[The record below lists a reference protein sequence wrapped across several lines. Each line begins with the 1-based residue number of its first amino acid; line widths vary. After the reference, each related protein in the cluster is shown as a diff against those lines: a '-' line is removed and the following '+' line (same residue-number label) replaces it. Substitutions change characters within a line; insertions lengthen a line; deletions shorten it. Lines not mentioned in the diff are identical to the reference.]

1 MVSSP
6 PTGKTYIGPLL
17 IIAVLFSV
25 FGFLTWVNS
34 VLIAFFKQVFELSTL
49 ASNLVAFAFL
59 ISYTLM
65 AIPASMF
72 LNRTGFKNGMS
83 IGLLVMATGTLIFV
97 PAVRM
102 VSYPLFLVGLFVTG
116 IGMTVLQTAANPYAT
131 ILGPR
136 ESAAQRISFLGIANK
151 LAGIASQYIF
161 GGLLLTG
168 ASTVASAASL
178 EKIISPYLIL
188 TALLVVLA
196 GLIRFSNLPEVS
208 EEQNDSSSD
217 AVGSAPVRAAHTRIW
232 HFPNLV
238 LGVVTLFCYV
248 GAEVIAGDT
257 IINYGRAL
265 GFGNDEAKY
274 FTTYTLYGL
283 LAGYLLGIVLIPRF
297 ISQQTALRF
306 GAIYSLLL
314 TVATLLS
321 SGFTSVLCVALLG
334 FGLAPIWPAI
344 WPLALN
350 GLGRFTK
357 TGSALLIM
365 GISGGALLPLLHGYL
380 TDTVSPKL
388 AYALLLPLF
397 TFILYYAVWGH
408 KKTSW
413 WLRQVLCGTNWL
425 KQIWHLSVSWND
437 EVIMGYF
444 LNGAYHEQVVI
455 PEFRALGIQQE
466 YK

>member
-1 MVSSP
+1 MVSSSP
-6 PTGKTYIGPLL
+6 KVQSYMGPLL

-34 VLIAFFKQVFELSTL
+34 VLIAFFKQVFDLSTV

-59 ISYTLM
+59 ISYTVM

-83 IGLLVMATGTLIFV
+83 LGLLVMATGTLVFV

-168 ASTVASAASL
+168 ANTVASAASL
-178 EKIISPYLIL
+178 EKIIAPYLIL

-196 GLIRFSNLPEVS
+196 GLIRFSSLPELS
-208 EEQNDSSSD
+208 EEQDNPSSSPAAASQPVS
-217 AVGSAPVRAAHTRIW
+217 AVQTRIW
-232 HFPNLV
+232 QFPNLI

-265 GFGNDEAKY
+265 GFNNDEAKY

-365 GISGGALLPLLHGYL
+365 GISGGALLPLLHGYI
-380 TDTVSPKL
+380 TDTVSPKM

-397 TFILYYAVWGH
+397 SFILYYAIWGH

-413 WLRQVLCGTNWL
+413 
-425 KQIWHLSVSWND
+425 
-437 EVIMGYF
+437 
-444 LNGAYHEQVVI
+444 
-455 PEFRALGIQQE
+455 
-466 YK
+466 